1 MGTSPLNFELYIY
14 TKKQKKG
21 NATKH
26 RITNTKHVH
35 KHNTENHNNPKE
47 TGVKI
52 LNTNGERFRESKIGI
67 FYHVED
73 GD

>member
-1 MGTSPLNFELYIY
+1 MFTNI
-14 TKKQKKG
+14 TQK
-21 NATKH
+21 
-26 RITNTKHVH
+26 ITI
-35 KHNTENHNNPKE
+35 NPKE
-47 TGVKI
+47 TGVKV